1 MKENIFLIGFM
12 GAGKSTVARAMKKHY
27 GMRLIEMDE
36 QIEKQEKMSVP
47 KIFEV
52 HGEPYFRKLETDLL
66 EGLSS
71 QENTVV
77 SCGGGV
83 PMRACN
89 VEAMRKSGKV
99 IYLSTSPQQI
109 YERVKTSHN
118 RPLLE
123 GNMNVE
129 YISKLLSQRLP
140 KYLEAAD
147 AVVST
152 DGKRVEDIC
161 KEIIGLISETE

>member
-83 PMRACN
+83 PMRVCN

-129 YISKLLSQRLP
+129 YISDLLSQRLP

-152 DGKRVEDIC
+152 DGKSVEDIC
-161 KEIIGLISETE
+161 KEIIGLGSESE

>member
-83 PMRACN
+83 PVRACN

-129 YISKLLSQRLP
+129 YISDLLSQRLP

-152 DGKRVEDIC
+152 DGKSVEDIC
-161 KEIIGLISETE
+161 KEIIGLGSESE

>member
-12 GAGKSTVARAMKKHY
+12 GAGKSTVARALKKHY

-36 QIEKQEKMSVP
+36 QIEYQEKMSVP

-99 IYLSTSPQQI
+99 IYLRTSPQQI

>member
-36 QIEKQEKMSVP
+36 QIEYQEKMSVP

-99 IYLSTSPQQI
+99 IYLRTSPQQI

-140 KYLEAAD
+140 KYLEDAD

>member
-12 GAGKSTVARAMKKHY
+12 GAGKSTVARALKKHY

-66 EGLSS
+66 EGLSG

-129 YISKLLSQRLP
+129 YISDLLSQRLP
-140 KYLEAAD
+140 KYMEAAD

-152 DGKRVEDIC
+152 DGKSVEDIC
-161 KEIIGLISETE
+161 KEIIGLGSEPE